1 MRRSTPAFKLP
12 ERSVQALR
20 SGKARIARRAALLED
35 YGELIADPLVADGEA
50 RSPDI
55 AARLGVSGTATTKT
69 IGRLKRQGLV
79 TSRQYRGLS
88 LTKAGSAL
96 AERVH
101 TRHRLVVDLLF
112 AVGAPVEVAESD
124 AERIKHHV
132 SDETLEAFA
141 RFLRLRA

>member
-1 MRRSTPAFKLP
+1 MKRLAPRFELP

-20 SGKARIARRAALLED
+20 SGKARIARRAALFED
-35 YGELIADPLVADGEA
+35 YVELIADLLATEGEA
-50 RSPDI
+50 RSTDI
-55 AARLGVSGTATTKT
+55 AARLGVSGNTTTKT
-69 IGRLKRQGLV
+69 IGRLKRQGFV
-79 TSRQYRGLS
+79 TSRPYRGVF

-124 AERIKHHV
+124 AEGIKHHV

-141 RFLRLRA
+141 RFFRLRA